1 MARRTVRESTWGFL
15 RVGFRTVTQENIDLV
30 LAGYQAFLRGD
41 FAEIAELL
49 DEDVE
54 WVAAE
59 SGGLDAAH
67 RDSVLE
73 VLADR
78 SEELPRVVLERC
90 VGVGD
95 QVVVYF
101 RASETIADPDD
112 DRLLQTRRSYT
123 IGRYAGVITIRDGRV
138 VRIQDYPHVHAALD
152 AVGLAS
158 EFR

>member
-1 MARRTVRESTWGFL
+1 VS
-15 RVGFRTVTQENIDLV
+15 QENIELV
-30 LAGYQAFLRGD
+30 LAGYQAFLDGD
-41 FAEIAELL
+41 LDSIAEML

-54 WVAAE
+54 WLGPEDGAF
-59 SGGLDAAH
+59 DAAQ
-67 RDSVLE
+67 RDSVLD
-73 VLADR
+73 VLAER
-78 SEELPRVVLERC
+78 LQQLPRVVLERC
-90 VGVGD
+90 VGVGE

-101 RASETIADPDD
+101 RASESIADPDD
-112 DRLLQTRRSYT
+112 DRPLQTRRSYT

>member
-1 MARRTVRESTWGFL
+1 MS
-15 RVGFRTVTQENIDLV
+15 QENIDLV

-41 FAEIAELL
+41 FEEIAELL

-54 WVAAE
+54 WVGADAD
-59 SGGLDAAH
+59 GLDASQ
-67 RDSVLE
+67 RDSVLD

-78 SEELPRVVLERC
+78 MQELPRVVLERC

-112 DRLLQTRRSYT
+112 DRVLQTRRSYT
-123 IGRYAGVITIRDGRV
+123 IGRYAGVITIRNGRV

-158 EFR
+158 EFS